1 MFNIRTISN
10 YTHVITSMQLKSLA
24 KTTEASN
31 SITSVLNTTNKSKN
45 EYKTS
50 LEAIGRSYTTETL
63 KAAIAQS
70 TLDKEQIKTI
80 LSANGLRGE
89 LLKTT
94 VSELENAIAT
104 NKVAKEQG
112 KAAASTIGLGDAF
125 KGLRIE
131 MGKALASLK
140 VFLTNNPLGWLTMI
154 GGAIAAVAVGINLYE
169 DSVEKARKKAR
180 ERTDELFDEFQQQ
193 KEQLAGHKKTV
204 AELAARYDELAKGVD
219 LSDNRNVSLSTGEY
233 EEFLSISERLA
244 DSFPE
249 LSKGIDENGNSILT
263 LGTKGMTAKEQLEDL
278 LRTEE
283 DLNNSYGRIDW
294 IRNIVWNRIDLYV
307 VLMCKCFLVLS
318 YFVLFTIL
326 MLYKSNLYGFA

>member
-1 MFNIRTISN
+1 
-10 YTHVITSMQLKSLA
+10 MQLKSLA
-24 KTTEASN
+24 KTTEVSDL
-31 SITSVLNTTNKSKN
+31 ITNTINNKKLSQRAAQKN
-45 EYKTS
+45 
-50 LEAIGRSYTTETL
+50 LEDIGRSYTTETL

-70 TLDKEQIKTI
+70 TLNKEQIKAI
-80 LSANGLRGE
+80 LSANGLQGALLETTADE
-89 LLKTT
+89 LA
-94 VSELENAIAT
+94 NAAAT
-104 NKVAKEQG
+104 NMVAKEQG

-125 KGLRIE
+125 TGLRIE

-233 EEFLSISERLA
+233 EEFLNISERLA

-283 DLNNSYGRIDW
+283 DLNNSYGRID
-294 IRNIVWNRIDLYV
+294 
-307 VLMCKCFLVLS
+307 
-318 YFVLFTIL
+318 
-326 MLYKSNLYGFA
+326 

>member
-1 MFNIRTISN
+1 
-10 YTHVITSMQLKSLA
+10 MQLKSLA
-24 KTTEASN
+24 KTTDALNAINTSN
-31 SITSVLNTTNKSKN
+31 KAQKN
-45 EYKTS
+45 LK
-50 LEAIGRSYTTETL
+50 AIGRSYTTETL

-70 TLDKEQIKTI
+70 TLEKQHIKTI

-94 VSELENAIAT
+94 ISELENAAAT

-112 KAAASTIGLGDAF
+112 KAAASTLGLGDAF
-125 KGLRIE
+125 RGLGIRI
-131 MGKALASLK
+131 KSALASLGT
-140 VFLTNNPLGWLTMI
+140 FLTTNPLGWLTII

-204 AELAARYDELAKGVD
+204 AELAARYDELAKGVN

-233 EEFLSISERLA
+233 EEFLNISERLA

-263 LGTKGMTAKEQLEDL
+263 LGTKGRTAKEQLEDL

-283 DLNNSYGRIDW
+283 DLNNSYGRID
-294 IRNIVWNRIDLYV
+294 
-307 VLMCKCFLVLS
+307 
-318 YFVLFTIL
+318 
-326 MLYKSNLYGFA
+326 

>member
-1 MFNIRTISN
+1 MLSWHSPPYPIIVYYNIQKIQT
-10 YTHVITSMQLKSLA
+10 QLKSLA
-24 KTTEASN
+24 KTTDALDAIKN
-31 SITSVLNTTNKSKN
+31 AGANKNNLKKVG
-45 EYKTS
+45 E
-50 LEAIGRSYTTETL
+50 SYTTETL

-70 TLDKEQIKTI
+70 TLNKQHIKTI
-80 LSANGLRGE
+80 MHANGLRGE

-104 NKVAKEQG
+104 NMVAKEQG

-204 AELAARYDELAKGVD
+204 AELGH
-219 LSDNRNVSLSTGEY
+219 
-233 EEFLSISERLA
+233 
-244 DSFPE
+244 
-249 LSKGIDENGNSILT
+249 
-263 LGTKGMTAKEQLEDL
+263 
-278 LRTEE
+278 
-283 DLNNSYGRIDW
+283 
-294 IRNIVWNRIDLYV
+294 
-307 VLMCKCFLVLS
+307 
-318 YFVLFTIL
+318 
-326 MLYKSNLYGFA
+326 

>member
-1 MFNIRTISN
+1 
-10 YTHVITSMQLKSLA
+10 MQLKSLA
-24 KTTEASN
+24 KTTEVSDL
-31 SITSVLNTTNKSKN
+31 ITNTINNKKLSQRAAQKN
-45 EYKTS
+45 
-50 LEAIGRSYTTETL
+50 LEDIGRSYTTETL

-70 TLDKEQIKTI
+70 TLNKEQIKAI
-80 LSANGLRGE
+80 LSANGLQGALLETTADE
-89 LLKTT
+89 LA
-94 VSELENAIAT
+94 NAAAT
-104 NKVAKEQG
+104 NMVAKEQG

-125 KGLRIE
+125 TGLRIE

-204 AELAARYDELAKGVD
+204 AELAARYDELAKGVN

-233 EEFLSISERLA
+233 EEFLNISERLA

-263 LGTKGMTAKEQLEDL
+263 LGTKGRTAKEQLEDL

-283 DLNNSYGRIDW
+283 DLNNSYGRID
-294 IRNIVWNRIDLYV
+294 
-307 VLMCKCFLVLS
+307 
-318 YFVLFTIL
+318 
-326 MLYKSNLYGFA
+326 

>member
-1 MFNIRTISN
+1 
-10 YTHVITSMQLKSLA
+10 MQLKSLA
-24 KTTEASN
+24 KTTDALN
-31 SITSVLNTTNKSKN
+31 AINTSSKAREN
-45 EYKTS
+45 
-50 LEAIGRSYTTETL
+50 LETIGRSYTTETL

-70 TLDKEQIKTI
+70 TLDKEQIKAI
-80 LSANGLRGE
+80 LSANGLQGALLETTADE
-89 LLKTT
+89 L
-94 VSELENAIAT
+94 VNAAAT
-104 NKVAKEQG
+104 NKIAKEQG

-204 AELAARYDELAKGVD
+204 AELAARYDELAKGVN

-233 EEFLSISERLA
+233 EEFLNISERLA

-263 LGTKGMTAKEQLEDL
+263 PGTKG
-278 LRTEE
+278 
-283 DLNNSYGRIDW
+283 S
-294 IRNIVWNRIDLYV
+294 
-307 VLMCKCFLVLS
+307 CFCTGAGS
-318 YFVLFTIL
+318 FRQD
-326 MLYKSNLYGFA
+326 KRA

>member
-1 MFNIRTISN
+1 
-10 YTHVITSMQLKSLA
+10 MQLKSLA
-24 KTTEASN
+24 KTTEVSDL
-31 SITSVLNTTNKSKN
+31 ITNTINNKKLSQRAAQKN
-45 EYKTS
+45 
-50 LEAIGRSYTTETL
+50 LEDIGRSYTTETL

-70 TLDKEQIKTI
+70 TLNKEQIKAI
-80 LSANGLRGE
+80 LSANGLQGALLETTADE
-89 LLKTT
+89 L
-94 VSELENAIAT
+94 VNAIAI
-104 NKVAKEQG
+104 NKVTKEQG

-125 KGLRIE
+125 TGLRIE

-204 AELAARYDELAKGVD
+204 AELAARYDELAKGVN

-233 EEFLSISERLA
+233 EEFLNISERLA

-263 LGTKGMTAKEQLEDL
+263 LGTKGRTAKEQLEDL

-283 DLNNSYGRIDW
+283 DLNNSYGRID
-294 IRNIVWNRIDLYV
+294 
-307 VLMCKCFLVLS
+307 
-318 YFVLFTIL
+318 
-326 MLYKSNLYGFA
+326 